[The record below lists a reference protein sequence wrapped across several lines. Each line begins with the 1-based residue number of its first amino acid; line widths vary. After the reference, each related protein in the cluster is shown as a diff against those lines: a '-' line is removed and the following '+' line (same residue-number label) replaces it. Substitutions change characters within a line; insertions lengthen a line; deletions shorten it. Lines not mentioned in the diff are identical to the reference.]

1 MRASW
6 QTPPGTHILKS
17 ALHFQPLYAKCPR
30 ALSFEM
36 LLQDSLAAGVRVIDA
51 AIADA
56 ALNTIADAIRTQ
68 V

>member
-1 MRASW
+1 M
-6 QTPPGTHILKS
+6 
-17 ALHFQPLYAKCPR
+17 

>member
-1 MRASW
+1 
-6 QTPPGTHILKS
+6 
-17 ALHFQPLYAKCPR
+17 
-30 ALSFEM
+30 M

-68 V
+68 VSGLGLGLRVKGLGFRV